1 MILFWT
7 LASGCSSQT
16 CILATLQEVLLSVL
30 VVNSVP
36 QGPFSESDQPDMHFK
51 FPGTDSARNR

>member
-1 MILFWT
+1 
-7 LASGCSSQT
+7 
-16 CILATLQEVLLSVL
+16 LQEVLLSVL